1 MSFSLLLSGLLGAA
15 CVVGMAVGIANLI
28 DKLTL
33 GTIKPRLVFSNH
45 NDINNA
51 DGVNGLVEQNAI
63 LKEENNNLYD
73 EIYRLEEDNQVLE
86 ELLLS
91 TRRAS
96 RDPSVSSYNDDSP
109 LTPRAGRRR
118 VESPS
123 PRRRY
128 HVDGGLGDRYRPT
141 PTSTRTSTGT
151 RSRLSTA
158 GTVEPTTPL
167 SVGRRA
173 ASKSP
178 ARHLSTPGAEPIT
191 KKEKLD
197 AAAQRAAEWAKKRK
211 EKKAK

>member
-15 CVVGMAVGIANLI
+15 CVVGMAVGVANLI

-45 NDINNA
+45 NGDNNA
-51 DGVNGLVEQNAI
+51 DGVDGLLEQNTI

-73 EIYRLEEDNQVLE
+73 EIYRLEEENQGLE
-86 ELLLS
+86 VKLILS
-91 TRRAS
+91 RRAN
-96 RDPSVSSYNDDSP
+96 RDPSISSFNEDSP
-109 LTPRAGRRR
+109 LAPRAGRRR

-123 PRRRY
+123 PRRRH
-128 HVDGGLGDRYRPT
+128 HVDGDLGNRYRPT
-141 PTSTRTSTGT
+141 PTRTSTGT
-151 RSRLSTA
+151 RSRLH
-158 GTVEPTTPL
+158 EPSTPL
-167 SVGRRA
+167 SAGRRT

-178 ARHLSTPGAEPIT
+178 ARHLGTPGAEPIT

-211 EKKAK
+211 EKKAS

>member
-96 RDPSVSSYNDDSP
+96 RDPSVSSYNEDSP
-109 LTPRAGRRR
+109 LAPRAGRRR

-123 PRRRY
+123 PRRRH
-128 HVDGGLGDRYRPT
+128 HVDGDLGNRYRPT
-141 PTSTRTSTGT
+141 PTRSSTGT
-151 RSRLSTA
+151 RSRRHAA
-158 GTVEPTTPL
+158 GVVEPSTPL
-167 SVGRRA
+167 SAGRRA

-178 ARHLSTPGAEPIT
+178 ARHLGTPGAEPIT

-211 EKKAK
+211 EKKAS